1 MGITFTGFEDLER
14 LFKKGAKAN
23 DIAKKAVDRAAPVLE
38 GSLKG
43 KIAGAASRGYA
54 TGELAG
60 SISSTKAKVND
71 RGVFAAVRPTGHDW
85 KGVRNAEKMAYLEY
99 GTSRGQ
105 APHPVRDAA
114 AAAAEGECI
123 SLMEQVVYEEMEA
136 E

>member
-1 MGITFTGFEDLER
+1 MGITITGFESLDE

-23 DIAKKAVDRAAPVLE
+23 EIAKKAVDQATPVLE
-38 GSLKG
+38 GALRG
-43 KIAGAASRGYA
+43 KISGAASRGYA

-71 RGVFAAVRPTGHDW
+71 RGVFAAVRPTGHDR
-85 KGVRNAEKMAYLEY
+85 KGVRNAEKLAYLEY

-105 APHPVRDAA
+105 APHPVRAA
-114 AAAAEGECI
+114 AASAAEGECVSI
-123 SLMEQVVYEEMEA
+123 MEKVVYEELGA

>member
-1 MGITFTGFEDLER
+1 MGITITGFEDLDR
-14 LFKKGAKAN
+14 LFQKGARAN
-23 DIAKKAVDRAAPVLE
+23 DIAKKAVDKAAPILE

-43 KIAGAASRGYA
+43 KVTGAASRGYA
-54 TGELAG
+54 TGELAR

-71 RGVFAAVRPTGHDW
+71 RGVFAAVRPTGHDR
-85 KGVRNAEKMAYLEY
+85 KGVRNGEKMAYLEY

-114 AAAAEGECI
+114 AAAVEGECVSI
-123 SLMEQVVYEEMEA
+123 MEEVVYEELGA

>member
-1 MGITFTGFEDLER
+1 MGITITGLSDLDDLFE
-14 LFKKGAKAN
+14 KGLKAN

-38 GSLKG
+38 DSLKG
-43 KIAGAASRGYA
+43 KISGAASRGYA

-60 SISSTKAKVND
+60 SISATKAKVND
-71 RGVFAAVRPTGHDW
+71 RGVFAAVRPTGHDR

-114 AAAAEGECI
+114 ASSAEGECV
-123 SLMEQVVYEEMEA
+123 SVMEQVVYEELGA

>member
-1 MGITFTGFEDLER
+1 MGITITGFDDLEV
-14 LFKKGAKAN
+14 LFKKGEKAN
-23 DIAKKAVDRAAPVLE
+23 DIAKKAVDKAAPVLE
-38 GSLKG
+38 SSLKG
-43 KIAGAASRGYA
+43 KVAGAASRGYA

-71 RGVFAAVRPTGHDW
+71 RGVFAAVRPTGHDR
-85 KGVRNAEKMAYLEY
+85 KGVRNGEKMAYLEY

-114 AAAAEGECI
+114 AAAVEGECVSI
-123 SLMEQVVYEEMEA
+123 MEEVVYEELGA